1 MLTVKTVL
9 TARFGPGL
17 VMQAMKPTGWIKSV
31 ILDHDAGL
39 RNYLKQLVWVGVL
52 LSAGCS
58 GASSHP
64 PENGSVDWIT
74 GREAL
79 QSIVQSA
86 KQWSPDAEVIRLYS
100 GICKKAP
107 HEGVCD
113 EWRAVVRSPS
123 RKQSTGFYWLRGS
136 ITHSDVTN
144 YEPQDRQLPIEV
156 TRIRADS
163 DTAFRVAKEHG
174 GKPLLERNPE
184 IEIRYA
190 MMLDKRTVQLMWLV
204 LYDIK
209 GSDLASAKLQVV
221 INAETGEFN
230 PSPASS
236 PRYMTVCSEKH
247 PPPCATAPRPIHSPE
262 PEYSEEA
269 RQAKIQGTVVLGTI
283 IGADGHTHDIY
294 VVISLGHGLDEQA
307 IKALREWTFEPGISG
322 GVPVPVLINVK
333 IDFHLL
339 AR

>member
-269 RQAKIQGTVVLGTI
+269 RLAKYQGTVVVAVKIGVDGTAQDMRVIRGLG
-283 IGADGHTHDIY
+283 
-294 VVISLGHGLDEQA
+294 LGLDEKALQA
-307 IKALREWTFEPGISG
+307 ISQWYFKPGAKDGEPVTVMATIE
-322 GVPVPVLINVK
+322 VN
-333 IDFHLL
+333 FRLL
-339 AR
+339 